1 MSRSN
6 AGENIPFLTTE
17 QMREVDRAMMED
29 YGISLVQMMEN
40 AGRNLAH
47 LARWRFLDGN
57 PRNRRVLILAG
68 TGGNGGGGL
77 VCARRLHNWGADVKI
92 MLSAQESKLTEV
104 PRHQLDVLKRMGVKI
119 EAPIDDSGITLSPAD
134 LVIDALIGYS
144 LRGAPSG
151 TTARLILAATEHDA
165 PILSLDV
172 PSGIDT
178 ATGVV
183 HEPAIRAKATL
194 TLALP
199 KEGLRSEQAREM
211 VGELFLADIS
221 VPPELYAKP
230 PLNLD
235 VPNVFAEDDI
245 VRLW

>member
-1 MSRSN
+1 MPLDSPE
-6 AGENIPFLTTE
+6 ENIPCLTTE

-77 VCARRLHNWGADVKI
+77 VCARRLHNWGADVKV

-104 PRHQLDVLKRMGVKI
+104 PWHQLGILKRMGMKVD
-119 EAPIDDSGITLSPAD
+119 APSSASITLSSAD

-151 TTARLILAATEHDA
+151 TTAQLILAAAEHGA

-183 HEPAIRAKATL
+183 HEPAIRATATL

-199 KEGLRSEQAREM
+199 KEGLRSEQARQM

-221 VPPELYAKP
+221 VPPELYAGTS
-230 PLNLD
+230 LGLD
-235 VPNVFAEDDI
+235 VGPIFAKEDV
-245 VRLW
+245 VRVW